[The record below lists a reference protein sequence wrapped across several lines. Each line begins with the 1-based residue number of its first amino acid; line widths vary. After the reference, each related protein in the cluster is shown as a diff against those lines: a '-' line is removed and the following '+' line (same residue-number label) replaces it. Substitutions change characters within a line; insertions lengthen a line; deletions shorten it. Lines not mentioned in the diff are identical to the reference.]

1 MMLNYILDLLSRN
14 VMTMKALQTYR
25 STLSFSK
32 TFTTSSKAGS
42 LSACEYVVNE

>member
-14 VMTMKALQTYR
+14 VMAMKALQTY
-25 STLSFSK
+25 TLSFSK